1 MDCGYRDL
9 TNGNAYAKIAA
20 VYTVHTHAFEGPF
33 DLLLQLI
40 EREKLDISAV
50 SLAAV
55 TEQFVAHIAELE
67 DRITADE
74 LADFLVIAARLILI
88 KSRLLL
94 PQQSRPTEEEEE
106 DPAEALARQLR
117 EYKRFREV
125 ARSMRILEE
134 RGLHSYARVAPPPEL
149 ERRLGSG
156 DASLSDL
163 LAAAQAAL
171 DQLPQPLPA
180 IAGVV
185 VPFTLT
191 IHDQILLIKRV
202 TAEGRAVTFLELV
215 TGATHRLEIIV
226 TLLAVLEL
234 LKRRQV
240 TVVQSGLFGEIEIV
254 PVPGVEIDDE
264 ESENGSDDLLTS
276 ERQAP

>member
-1 MDCGYRDL
+1 
-9 TNGNAYAKIAA
+9 
-20 VYTVHTHAFEGPF
+20 VYTVHIPAFEGPF

-40 EREKLDISAV
+40 ERERLDISAV
-50 SLAAV
+50 SLASV
-55 TEQFVAHIAELE
+55 TDQFVAHITELE
-67 DRITADE
+67 HGITADE

-94 PQQSRPTEEEEE
+94 PQQSRPLEEEEE

-117 EYKRFREV
+117 EYKRFRE
-125 ARSMRILEE
+125 AALSLRDIEE

-149 ERRLGSG
+149 ERRLSASE
-156 DASLSDL
+156 ASLSDL

-171 DQLPQPLPA
+171 EHLPVSLPP

-185 VPFTLT
+185 VPFALT
-191 IHDQILLIKRV
+191 IHDQILLIKRF
-202 TAEGRAVTFLELV
+202 TTGGRAVTFLELV
-215 TGATHRLEIIV
+215 AGATQRLEIIV

-240 TVVQSGLFGEIEIV
+240 TVLQSGLFGQIEIV
-254 PVPGVEIDDE
+254 PVPGVEIEDQ
-264 ESENGSDDLLTS
+264 ESENGGEDTLAGEL
-276 ERQAP
+276 QAL

>member
-1 MDCGYRDL
+1 
-9 TNGNAYAKIAA
+9 
-20 VYTVHTHAFEGPF
+20 
-33 DLLLQLI
+33 
-40 EREKLDISAV
+40 
-50 SLAAV
+50 
-55 TEQFVAHIAELE
+55 
-67 DRITADE
+67 
-74 LADFLVIAARLILI
+74 LI

-94 PQQSRPTEEEEE
+94 PQQSRPSEEEEE

-117 EYKRFREV
+117 EYKRFRDASLSLRV
-125 ARSMRILEE
+125 LEE

-149 ERRLGSG
+149 ERRLGAG

-171 DQLPQPLPA
+171 EHLPVPLPS

-191 IHDQILLIKRV
+191 IHDQILLIKRFS
-202 TAEGRAVTFLELV
+202 AGGRAVTFLELV
-215 TGATHRLEIIV
+215 AGATHRLEIIV

-240 TVVQSGLFGEIEIV
+240 TVRQSGLFGEIEIA
-254 PVPGVEIDDE
+254 PVPGVEIEDL
-264 ESENGSDDLLTS
+264 ESENGGEDTLAGEPQVL
-276 ERQAP
+276 